1 MRWVFIAS
9 GLIALGASG
18 YMTVTAAGGI
28 SSASAPGLIALAVV
42 LSVGAASI
50 GHALAGRHVAI
61 AVVIGL
67 GMLAGEAGA
76 MLQTAERVTAAREAM
91 RAPIAA
97 QAMTRQAAVDER
109 AKAEATK
116 PIPAN
121 RTRLD
126 AAERA
131 KIEADKAARDKS
143 AEKGCRENCRMLLQS
158 AVDSAAREVEFARAE
173 LGAHD
178 AKQAT
183 ALAKRIEE
191 AKAALAALPAP
202 QSATPLA
209 DNTGLPEWFFDVFEA
224 LALSLAIN
232 LPASALIALGVKMGA
247 APRPR
252 LIDATLATP
261 IEREPRPLLSAPTVK
276 RDAMAEAERFGIA
289 MLRPDRDARLAPG
302 DLRGAYLEWCQA
314 ADLEPLPI
322 NEIAP
327 ALGKLLRKAGI
338 EARDGS
344 AIGVAIKARQIAT

>member
-1 MRWVFIAS
+1 MRWVFIVA
-9 GLIALGASG
+9 GLIALGASCD
-18 YMTVTAAGGI
+18 MALTAAGGI
-28 SSASAPGLIALAVV
+28 SSASAPGLIALVVV

-76 MLQTAERVTAAREAM
+76 MLQTAQRVTAAREAM

-97 QAMTRQAAVDER
+97 QAMTRQATVDELG
-109 AKAEATK
+109 KAEAAK
-116 PIPAN
+116 PMPAN

-126 AAERA
+126 TAERA

-173 LGAHD
+173 LGTHD

-183 ALAKRIEE
+183 VIAKRIED

-202 QSATPLA
+202 QSATPLSDA
-209 DNTGLPEWFFDVFEA
+209 MGLSESVLDVFEA

-252 LIDATLATP
+252 LIDTTLATP
-261 IEREPRPLLSAPTVK
+261 IEPEPLLTLADNTVK
-276 RDAMAEAERFGIA
+276 RDATAEAERFGIG
-289 MLRPDRDARLAPG
+289 MLKPDPKARLSPG

-314 ADLEPLPI
+314 AGLDPLPM
-322 NEIAP
+322 NEIAL
-327 ALGKLLRKAGI
+327 ALGNLFRKAGI

-344 AIGVAIKARQIAT
+344 VIGVAIKPAR